1 MLWIEFSLLALPPLS
16 QCVSI
21 YAVYICGL
29 HMWWP
34 SLKLHGIRVTHSAR
48 NFANC
53 PLTTRTLC
61 QKTNL
66 ARPVFTGAFAIFYVG
81 LPISRSN
88 SFKPQQAAAG
98 CTVGHDV
105 GRCFNGRTFLDH
117 LKAGL
122 KQINF
127 DHCVWNYLM

>member
-1 MLWIEFSLLALPPLS
+1 MLYIYICVFCHEKHLLWIEFSLLALPPLS

-66 ARPVFTGAFAIFYVG
+66 ARPGE
-81 LPISRSN
+81 
-88 SFKPQQAAAG
+88 
-98 CTVGHDV
+98 
-105 GRCFNGRTFLDH
+105 FNGRVLRHFLCGP
-117 LKAGL
+117 AYFA
-122 KQINF
+122 KQQ
-127 DHCVWNYLM
+127 L